1 MLKEDRPE
9 LLAKLDKTVYKT
21 FAQSVHLSPA
31 SDDEWEFSVPYGDQH
46 GDPLLFSI
54 RCEGDEVTMD
64 DGGAIAGL
72 LFSMDQDVEGTPA
85 FDLLASLAKR
95 HNMLLDYDEGFVK
108 RVCKLDEVAEAL
120 PMFTR
125 VVLTVLTASPHVGC
139 SE

>member
-54 RCEGDEVTMD
+54 RCEGDEVIMD

-72 LFSMDQDVEGTPA
+72 LFSMDQDVKGTPA
-85 FDLLASLAKR
+85 FDLLASLAER

-108 RVCKLDEVAEAL
+108 RVCRLDEVAEVL
-120 PMFTR
+120 PMFT
-125 VVLTVLTASPHVGC
+125 G
-139 SE
+139 

>member
-1 MLKEDRPE
+1 MLKQDRRD
-9 LLAKLDKTVYKT
+9 LLDKIVYKA
-21 FAQSVHLSPA
+21 FAPSVHLAPV

-54 RCEGDEVTMD
+54 RCQDDMVTMD

-72 LFSMDQDVEGTPA
+72 LFSMDQDTEGTPA
-85 FDLLASLAKR
+85 FDLLASLASR

-108 RVCKLDEVAEAL
+108 RVCRLDEVADVL

-125 VVLTVLTASPHVGC
+125 VVLTVLTASPHIAC
-139 SE
+139 TE

>member
-1 MLKEDRPE
+1 MLERDSRE
-9 LLAKLDKTVYKT
+9 LLDKVVHRA
-21 FAQSVHLSPA
+21 FASSVHLTA
-31 SDDEWEFSVPYGDQH
+31 VSDDEWEFSVPYGDQR

-54 RCEGDEVTMD
+54 RCQDDMVTMD

-95 HNMLLDYDEGFVK
+95 HSMLLDYDEGFVK
-108 RVCKLDEVAEAL
+108 RVCRLDEVADVL

-125 VVLTVLTASPHVGC
+125 VVLTVLTASPHIAC
-139 SE
+139 PE